1 MDELIFVIADINN
14 SEKDV
19 KILMKDQN
27 PANIFRYFLT
37 CRKTICIPPYLL
49 LMRLKKISD
58 FNPSD
63 SWIANLPCI
72 EETKLFVESYKSK
85 KTADMPKWIVKDD
98 IKVEENP
105 KMIVTQESILEMCL
119 KMTDTKDEVLQDICR
134 IALNS
139 LSPAELNIKHGP
151 LNSIPSVGCVS
162 GDGCRM
168 LLCMCREEDHDWFK
182 GECDICDIVILKK
195 ERALRYPSQG
205 GGWVGCYCSWE
216 CLTES
221 SSPLSD
227 AMEEFR
233 MEQLKNSIEVLGI
246 KE

>member
-1 MDELIFVIADINN
+1 MDELIFTIVDINTDEKDLKNHNPADIF
-14 SEKDV
+14 SHFIRSKQTV
-19 KILMKDQN
+19 
-27 PANIFRYFLT
+27 
-37 CRKTICIPPYLL
+37 CIPPFLL
-49 LMRLKKISD
+49 LMRLEKIYN
-58 FNPSD
+58 FKPSA
-63 SWIANLPCI
+63 SWIANLACI
-72 EETKLFVESYKSK
+72 EETRLFVEYHKTK
-85 KTADMPKWIVKDD
+85 KTADIPKWMIKDD
-98 IKVEENP
+98 IKVDENP
-105 KMIVTQESILEMCL
+105 KMIVTEESVSEMCL
-119 KMTDTKDEVLQDICR
+119 KVTDTKDEVLQDICR

-151 LNSIPSVGCVS
+151 LNSIPSVECVS

-168 LLCMCREEDHDWFK
+168 LLCMCREDDDDWFK